1 MNMPAESVQTF
12 PFQIRWAK
20 KEEWKPAMEMI
31 WETFL
36 KFEGND
42 YSEEGIRNFFEFIT
56 DDNLYISFLRGSYQV
71 MVAVDG
77 EKIIGAG
84 SVRNGNHLSLLFVD
98 EAYHHKGIGR
108 TLLDALCR
116 YLKEEAGESSMTLK
130 AAPYAVNFYRRLGF
144 KDVGSEQV
152 YSGIRV
158 TPMEK
163 IL

>member
-1 MNMPAESVQTF
+1 MDMQAETVTYQV
-12 PFQIRWAK
+12 RWAK

-31 WETFL
+31 WRTFL

-42 YSEEGIRNFFEFIT
+42 YTEEGIQNFFDFIT
-56 DDNLYISFLRGSYQV
+56 DDNLYKSFLKGDYQL

-77 EKIIGAG
+77 EKVVGAG

-98 EAYHHKGIGR
+98 EAYHRRGIGR
-108 TLLDALCR
+108 ALLDKLCR
-116 YLKEEAGESSMTLK
+116 YLKMEEGEYYMSVK
-130 AAPYAVNFYRRLGF
+130 AAPYAVNFYQRVGF
-144 KDVGSEQV
+144 HAVAGEQE

-158 TPMEK
+158 TAMEK